1 MLFSDDIV
9 DSKKYETF
17 KTAMI
22 GNVLKNPAII
32 GKGADNISEVFDSY
46 WDRIAKTLFT
56 EENSI
61 TKEFI
66 NYMEKEKVKDFLKYT
81 PFSSKKRIFTYTTE
95 NANTNGQQKLIK
107 GLGSTQNQNT
117 NNKTWNDNYLEFVYI
132 SKAKLN

>member
-1 MLFSDDIV
+1 
-9 DSKKYETF
+9 
-17 KTAMI
+17 
-22 GNVLKNPAII
+22 
-32 GKGADNISEVFDSY
+32 VFDSY
-46 WDRIAKTLFT
+46 WDRIAKTLFA

-107 GLGSTQNQNT
+107 GLGATQNQNT
-117 NNKTWNDNYLEFVYI
+117 NNKTWNDNYLAFVYI